1 MPTNHA
7 SMPDTPITTPHPPHA
22 RPTVEPDPNWSD
34 APRRSLMV
42 VGGFVIALVS
52 LVIGSIAIA
61 QIWFPSS
68 TDLATGAEPFLFR
81 GEALAGV
88 VLGGLGFAAGCALVG
103 IGMGHWTAPRAPVSE
118 ADYTGPGHI
127 EDLKQPPRVV

>member
-1 MPTNHA
+1 MSTNRA
-7 SMPDTPITTPHPPHA
+7 SMPDTLITPHPPHA

-52 LVIGSIAIA
+52 LVVGSIAIA
-61 QIWFPSS
+61 QIWFPTSH
-68 TDLATGAEPFLFR
+68 DLSTGAEPFLFR

-88 VLGGLGFAAGCALVG
+88 IRGGRGFAAGCGLVG
-103 IGMGHWTAPRAPVSE
+103 IGMGHWTAPRPPPSE

-127 EDLKQPPRVV
+127 EDLKEPPRVV